1 MSAVRSTDYPKT
13 INWRKLVAVIAQ
25 IASWFTTLWFV
36 QWIWADGPLPYQAL
50 LAVIA
55 EALLV
60 VLKERLFRG
69 DDPALGWAGLLVDGV
84 INAGGI
90 LPKACRIVTFPP
102 IAAIGAA
109 FGSVGACTVYSPL
122 SVVLALLGGAC
133 SVCTPSALEKL
144 GGAHGP
150 AR

>member
-1 MSAVRSTDYPKT
+1 LQGLLQGFGKRYSDRSIVHERVRSTDYPKT
-13 INWRKLVAVIAQ
+13 INWRKLMAIIGQ

-36 QWIWADGPLPYQAL
+36 HWVWAGGPLPYLAL
-50 LAVIA
+50 IAVIA

-69 DDPALGWAGLLVDGV
+69 DDPALGWAGLVIDGL

-102 IAAIGAA
+102 IAADRCRVWDGRYLHRLQLCQRGTGA
-109 FGSVGACTVYSPL
+109 
-122 SVVLALLGGAC
+122 LGPRC
-133 SVCTPSALEKL
+133 
-144 GGAHGP
+144 
-150 AR
+150 

>member
-1 MSAVRSTDYPKT
+1 MSAVRSTEYPKT
-13 INWRKLVAVIAQ
+13 INWRKLVAIVAQ

-50 LAVIA
+50 IAVIA
-55 EALLV
+55 EALLA

-69 DDPALGWAGLLVDGV
+69 DDPALGWVGLLVDGI

-90 LPKACRIVTFPP
+90 LPKACRIATFPP

-122 SVVLALLGGAC
+122 SVALALLGGALL
-133 SVCTPSALEKL
+133 SVLPHRLWRS
-144 GGAHGP
+144 
-150 AR
+150 